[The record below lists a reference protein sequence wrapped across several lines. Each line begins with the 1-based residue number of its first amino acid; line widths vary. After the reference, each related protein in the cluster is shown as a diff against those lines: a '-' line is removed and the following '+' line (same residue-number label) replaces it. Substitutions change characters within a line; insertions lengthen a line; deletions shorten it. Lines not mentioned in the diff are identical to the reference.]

1 MLDHQN
7 PVLFLQRG
15 LFVAKA
21 LTQVHHRDNLSPQV
35 NYALQIVGR
44 VGDSGDLRHSHDFV
58 QRSDG
63 HTVGLAPYLE
73 TDDMEFA
80 AHTGPNMLVQPCLS
94 YPAFSSSGYLPQP
107 AGQLAISRRLRPAA
121 MPLPG

>member
-21 LTQVHHRDNLSPQV
+21 LAQVHHRYDLAPQV
-35 NYALQIVGR
+35 NHALEIVGR
-44 VGDSGDLRHSHDFV
+44 VGDGGNFRHSHDFM

-73 TDDMEFA
+73 TDDMESA
-80 AHTGPNMLVQPCLS
+80 AHTGPNMLVHPSLS
-94 YPAFSSSGYLPQP
+94 YSAFSSSGYRPQP
-107 AGQLAISRRLRPAA
+107 GGQLAISRRLRPAA
-121 MPLPG
+121 MPLPA

>member
-21 LTQVHHRDNLSPQV
+21 LAEVHHRDNLSSQV

-44 VGDSGDLRHSHDFV
+44 VGDRSDLRHSHDFV

-63 HTVGLAPYLE
+63 YAVGLAPYLE

-80 AHTGPNMLVQPCLS
+80 VHICPTCPTMLRLS
-94 YPAFSSSGYLPQP
+94 CVL
-107 AGQLAISRRLRPAA
+107 
-121 MPLPG
+121 